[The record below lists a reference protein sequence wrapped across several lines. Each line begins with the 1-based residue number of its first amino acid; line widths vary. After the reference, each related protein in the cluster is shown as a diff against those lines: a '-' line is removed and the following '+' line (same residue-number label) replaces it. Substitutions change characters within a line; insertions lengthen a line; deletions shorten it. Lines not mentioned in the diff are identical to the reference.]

1 MADQTISVGDFVGL
15 ARQCLKNEP
24 LLSNTAIRGEVK
36 QLTIARSGH
45 VYFTLRDP
53 NGQLDCVMFNSASK
67 FSGIKEGQE
76 IIALG
81 SIDVYPPQGKMQ
93 FRATKIEPVEK
104 IGQMEKIK
112 RELIEKWRL
121 DGTMERVRTPI
132 PLFPRRLHIITGA
145 GSAALSDM
153 QRLIENR
160 WPNLHYTIIPV
171 LVQGEKAPEEIVK
184 AISMAGKRADLIIV
198 GRGGGSPEDLWAFNL
213 ESVCQAIIDCPAP
226 VVSAVGHESD
236 LLVSDLIA
244 DLRASTPSNAIERVI
259 PILAELQ
266 GAIDLANDRLQG
278 SIDRWLLRQIES
290 IKLLSSRLSAGPM
303 RGLSKEKVRIQS
315 LISRINRSTDNYL
328 NTQKTKLNSFEMLLT
343 ATNPERV
350 LHRGYSMALT
360 PEGKVVSSAKGL
372 KEGDSLTVVLKD
384 GRVHTEVKK

>member
-1 MADQTISVGDFVGL
+1 M
-15 ARQCLKNEP
+15 
-24 LLSNTAIRGEVK
+24 
-36 QLTIARSGH
+36 
-45 VYFTLRDP
+45 
-53 NGQLDCVMFNSASK
+53 
-67 FSGIKEGQE
+67 
-76 IIALG
+76 
-81 SIDVYPPQGKMQ
+81 
-93 FRATKIEPVEK
+93 
-104 IGQMEKIK
+104 
-112 RELIEKWRL
+112 
-121 DGTMERVRTPI
+121 
-132 PLFPRRLHIITGA
+132 
-145 GSAALSDM
+145 
-153 QRLIENR
+153 
-160 WPNLHYTIIPV
+160 
-171 LVQGEKAPEEIVK
+171 
-184 AISMAGKRADLIIV
+184 
-198 GRGGGSPEDLWAFNL
+198 
-213 ESVCQAIIDCPAP
+213 
-226 VVSAVGHESD
+226 
-236 LLVSDLIA
+236 VSDLIA

-328 NTQKTKLNSFEMLLT
+328 NSQKTKLNSFEMLLT

>member
-1 MADQTISVGDFVGL
+1 M
-15 ARQCLKNEP
+15 C
-24 LLSNTAIRGEVK
+24 IRD
-36 QLTIARSGH
+36 R
-45 VYFTLRDP
+45 
-53 NGQLDCVMFNSASK
+53 
-67 FSGIKEGQE
+67 
-76 IIALG
+76 
-81 SIDVYPPQGKMQ
+81 
-93 FRATKIEPVEK
+93 
-104 IGQMEKIK
+104 
-112 RELIEKWRL
+112 
-121 DGTMERVRTPI
+121 
-132 PLFPRRLHIITGA
+132 ITGA

-198 GRGGGSPEDLWAFNL
+198 GRGGGSTEDLWAFNL
-213 ESVCQAIIDCPAP
+213 ESVCQAIIDCPVP

-328 NTQKTKLNSFEMLLT
+328 NSQKTKLNSFEMLLT